1 MIQWTGNGYEF
12 RILAPEDIAKLWG
25 ARKNKPRMNYDK
37 LSRGLRY
44 YYSKGIMDKVPGK
57 KLTFKYTCDV
67 QHYVRSRNIQAMRS
81 SNFPNGGST
90 PTPTGGPAGS
100 TGGAIGGVVM
110 GGVSSAHQ
118 ATATTPLMPGGIT
131 IAASAV
137 TVDNGSKPSPH
148 QRLDS
153 ASLGSPEAGDE
164 RDSMNLMM
172 SQTSNNMCNTSDAEF
187 CQVEEV

>member
-1 MIQWTGNGYEF
+1 
-12 RILAPEDIAKLWG
+12 
-25 ARKNKPRMNYDK
+25 
-37 LSRGLRY
+37 
-44 YYSKGIMDKVPGK
+44 MDKVPGK

-81 SNFPNGGST
+81 SNFPNGGGGGT
-90 PTPTGGPAGS
+90 PTPTGPAGS
-100 TGGAIGGVVM
+100 TGGPVGGVVM

-153 ASLGSPEAGDE
+153 ASLGSPEADDE
-164 RDSMNLMM
+164 RDSMNLIMTQ
-172 SQTSNNMCNTSDAEF
+172 SSSMCNTSDAEF